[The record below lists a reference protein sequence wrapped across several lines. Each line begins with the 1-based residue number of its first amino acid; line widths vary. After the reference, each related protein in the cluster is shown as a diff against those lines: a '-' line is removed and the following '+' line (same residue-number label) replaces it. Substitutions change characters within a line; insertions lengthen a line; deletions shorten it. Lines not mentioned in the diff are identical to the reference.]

1 VSKKKWIIVFSILL
15 TGILLAR
22 FVFNE
27 TIEPQKSNLEAE
39 ENNNQLENLWN
50 LEDLVSISHDGTLV
64 ELLQKIEASSSF
76 KINLDI
82 SESKKEELNKNF
94 TLVVEMKVYE
104 IIGLASQ
111 SMGLNVVISDDLKE
125 VLIHD

>member
-1 VSKKKWIIVFSILL
+1 MSKKKWIIVFSILL

-27 TIEPQKSNLEAE
+27 TIESQKSNLEAE
-39 ENNNQLENLWN
+39 ENNNQVENLWN

>member
-1 VSKKKWIIVFSILL
+1 MTKKKWMILLSVVLAAILLNHFVFSKTNTDKNSTLEIKESEK
-15 TGILLAR
+15 
-22 FVFNE
+22 E
-27 TIEPQKSNLEAE
+27 TQ
-39 ENNNQLENLWN
+39 NLWK
-50 LEDLVSISHDGTLV
+50 LEDSVSINHEGTLV
-64 ELLQKIEASSSF
+64 QLLEKIESNSSF

-94 TLVVEMKVYE
+94 TLIVDMKVYE

-111 SMGLNVVISDDLKE
+111 SMGLNVVISDDFKE

>member
-1 VSKKKWIIVFSILL
+1 MI
-15 TGILLAR
+15 
-22 FVFNE
+22 
-27 TIEPQKSNLEAE
+27 SNLEAE